1 MRQLA
6 VPGAYS
12 WSAWQ
17 PDRGMNFNGYLLV
30 RDGGNVAVDPLPLDD
45 AQAGQIGALGGV
57 ATIVLTNRDHERGA
71 LAMRDRFGARVI
83 THEREAGSFSFAP
96 DATFGDGD
104 TVVPGIAAIG
114 LPGAKTPGECALYLR
129 ESGCAIVGDAVL
141 GAPAGALSIL
151 PETKLSDRPRF
162 LRSLRSLWALRLR
175 SLLTG
180 DGEPLFG
187 GADAALGDL
196 LERELGAEAFRMNAD
211 EARWEVDESDPAP
224 YRAAAAEIGLLIG
237 ARKLGY
243 RLAELAPGQWFC
255 PYHWHAE
262 EEEVFYVLEGT
273 PTVRLARGELV
284 CRPGD
289 FIALPTGG
297 RGAHQVG
304 NRSDRP
310 ARLLLLGMETP
321 NEVVYYPDSRK
332 VGLHRGLMLRSEPA
346 LDYYDGEE
354 QTVS

>member
-6 VPGAYS
+6 LPGAYS

-17 PDRGMNFNGYLLV
+17 PDRAMNFNGYFLV
-30 RDGGNVAVDPLPLDD
+30 RDGGNVAVDPLPLDE
-45 AQAGQIGALGGV
+45 AQTEWIAARDGV

-71 LAMRDRFGARVI
+71 REMRDRFGARVL
-83 THEREAGSFSFAP
+83 THEREAASFSFAP
-96 DATFGDGD
+96 DATFEDGE
-104 TVVPGIAAIG
+104 TVAPGIVCIG
-114 LPGAKTPGECALYLR
+114 LPGAKTPGECALYMR
-129 ESGCAIVGDAVL
+129 EFACAIVGDAVL
-141 GAPAGALSIL
+141 GTPAGALSLL
-151 PETKLSDRPRF
+151 PEAKLSDRSRL
-162 LRSLRSLWALRLR
+162 LRSLRALWALRLNV
-175 SLLTG
+175 LLTG

-187 GADAALGDL
+187 GADAAIGRL

-211 EARWEVDESDPAP
+211 EARWEIDAEDPLR
-224 YRAAAAEIGLLIG
+224 YRTAAAEIGLLIG

-243 RLAELAPGQWFC
+243 RLAEIGPGQWFS
-255 PYHWHAE
+255 PLHWHAE
-262 EEEVFYVLEGT
+262 EEELFYVLEGT
-273 PTVRLARGELV
+273 PTVRMTGGELQ

-289 FIALPTGG
+289 FIALPTGE

-310 ARLLLLGMETP
+310 ARLLLLGMETA
-321 NEVVYYPDSRK
+321 NEVAYYPDSRK
-332 VGLHRGLMLRSEPA
+332 VGIHRGLMLRSEPA

>member
-1 MRQLA
+1 VRQLA
-6 VPGAYS
+6 IPGVYS

-17 PDRGMNFNGYLLV
+17 PDRGMNFNGYFLV
-30 RDGGNVAVDPLPLDD
+30 RDGGNVAVDPLPVDD
-45 AQAGQIGALGGV
+45 TQAEQIRAQGGV

-71 LAMRDRFGARVI
+71 RAMRDRFGARVLA
-83 THEREAGSFSFAP
+83 HEREAASFAFSP
-96 DATFGDGD
+96 DATFGDGE
-104 TVVPGIAAIG
+104 TVVPGMVAIG
-114 LPGAKTPGECALYLR
+114 LPGAKTAGECALYLR
-129 ESGCAIVGDAVL
+129 EFACAIVGDAVL
-141 GAPAGALSIL
+141 GAPAGALSLL
-151 PETKLSDRPRF
+151 PEAKLADRAR
-162 LRSLRSLWALRLR
+162 LLHSLRSLWALRLKT
-175 SLLTG
+175 LLTG

-196 LERELGAEAFRMNAD
+196 LGRELGAEAFRMNAD
-211 EARWEVDESDPAP
+211 EARWIVDETDPVI

-243 RLAELAPGQWFC
+243 RLAEVGPGQWFC
-255 PYHWHAE
+255 PFHWHAE
-262 EEEVFYVLEGT
+262 EEEFFYVLEGT
-273 PTVRLARGELV
+273 PTVRLHDGELQ

-289 FIALPTGG
+289 FIALPTGE

-310 ARLLLLGMETP
+310 ARLLLLGMETA
-321 NEVVYYPDSRK
+321 NEVAYYPDSRK
-332 VGLHRGLMLRSEPA
+332 VGIHRGLLLRTEPA